1 MFGCE
6 QFVLLFH
13 FVDFGL
19 EMVGCCF
26 GAVVLD
32 PEADGDLFGLS
43 LEVDLWS
50 FVGLGDGLFFN
61 YEC

>member
-1 MFGCE
+1 
-6 QFVLLFH
+6 
-13 FVDFGL
+13 
-19 EMVGCCF
+19 MVGCCF

-32 PEADGDLFGLS
+32 PKADGDLFGLS

-50 FVGLGDGLFFN
+50 FVGLGYGLFFD